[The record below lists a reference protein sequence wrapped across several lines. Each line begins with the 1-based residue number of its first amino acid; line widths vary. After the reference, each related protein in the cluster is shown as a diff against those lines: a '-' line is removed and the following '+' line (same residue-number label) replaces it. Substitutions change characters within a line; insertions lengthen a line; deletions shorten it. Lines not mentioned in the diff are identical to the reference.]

1 MKIIVKNKIRK
12 SLLEQGQ
19 LLSNEFI
26 LKANSKIQSVAI
38 NKIDIRSSKN
48 ILLYFPYKKEVAL
61 DFLIQELKKYSP
73 NIYMP
78 RIISDIKMKFNLF
91 EDNNAFTKNKYGI
104 IELDNQNFLDPM
116 AFDLMFIPFVGVDA
130 NGYRLGY
137 GGGYFDR
144 ALQNLKKEK
153 NTVLIVGL
161 GYGYQILKESFGE
174 NHDIRY
180 DIVITEKDIHRFK

>member
-1 MKIIVKNKIRK
+1 MVKNKIRK

-91 EDNNAFTKNKYGI
+91 EDNI
-104 IELDNQNFLDPM
+104 
-116 AFDLMFIPFVGVDA
+116 
-130 NGYRLGY
+130 
-137 GGGYFDR
+137 
-144 ALQNLKKEK
+144 
-153 NTVLIVGL
+153 
-161 GYGYQILKESFGE
+161 
-174 NHDIRY
+174 
-180 DIVITEKDIHRFK
+180 

>member
-1 MKIIVKNKIRK
+1 MVKNKIRK

-91 EDNNAFTKNKYGI
+91 EENNAFTKNKYGI

-174 NHDIRY
+174 SHDIQY

>member
-1 MKIIVKNKIRK
+1 MVKNKIRK

-174 NHDIRY
+174 NHDIQY